1 MDYLLGLDIG
11 TSGVKA
17 LLISVEGK
25 IISSKTVS
33 YPLATPHPG
42 WAEQSPYDW
51 WEATVEVIEE
61 VVSSTQIDST
71 QIKGISL
78 SGQMH
83 SSVFLDEKMEVI
95 RPAILWSDTR
105 TSEQCKE
112 ICVKAGGLDQLIR
125 YVSNPALE
133 GFTAPK
139 ILWLKEKEPENYQ
152 KVKYILLP
160 KDYIRYRLTGE
171 LFTEVSDAAGTL
183 LFEVIKKRWSTGLLE
198 KLEIDQNLLPPVL
211 NSFDLAGRITKPIA
225 EKTGLKFK
233 IPVVAGGA
241 DNACGAVGSGII
253 QEGRVMVSIGSSG
266 VVLAQTNNP
275 QADQKGRIHLF
286 NHAYPDSWYIMGVT
300 LSAGMS
306 YEWLQK
312 KLFNHSLDYAKLDQ
326 LAEEVNPGSEGLI
339 FLPYLYGERTPHA
352 DANARGVYF
361 GISGKHDQRHFI
373 RSVLEGVTFALKD
386 SLELIKDKGVKIK
399 EIRAI
404 GGGAKSSVWQQILAD
419 ILGEEINLLNVEEG
433 PAFGAALIAGVGVGV
448 YSSFAEAVNRI
459 IKVKKT
465 IVPRIQNT
473 EQYNNYYQLY
483 KKLYFS
489 LKEDFKE
496 LYIYMGFTGSQ
507 NTRNGI

>member
-17 LLISVEGK
+17 LLISPEGK
-25 IISSKTVS
+25 ITSSKTVS

-51 WEATVEVIEE
+51 WKATVKVIRET
-61 VVSSTQIDST
+61 VSHNPIDSS

-83 SSVFLDEKMEVI
+83 SSVFLNEKMEVI

-105 TSEQCKE
+105 TSKQCSK
-112 ICVKAGGLDQLIR
+112 IYTKVGGLDRLIR

-139 ILWLKEKEPENYQ
+139 ILWLKENEPENYK

-183 LFEVIKKRWSTGLLE
+183 LFEVIEKRWSTSLLE
-198 KLEIDQNLLPPVL
+198 KLEIDPDLLPPVL
-211 NSFDLAGRITKPIA
+211 NSFDLAGRITKKIA
-225 EKTGLKFK
+225 NQTGLKFK
-233 IPVVAGGA
+233 TPVVAGGA

-253 QEGRVMVSIGSSG
+253 EEGRVMVSIGSSG

-275 QADQKGRIHLF
+275 QADQEGRIHLF
-286 NHAYPDSWYIMGVT
+286 NHACPHSWYMMGVT

-312 KLFNHSLDYAKLDQ
+312 KLFNHILDYTKLDQ

-352 DANARGVYF
+352 DAHARGVYF
-361 GISGKHDQRHFI
+361 GISGKHDQRHFV
-373 RSVLEGVTFALKD
+373 RSVLEGVAFALKD
-386 SLELIKDKGVKIK
+386 SLELIKDQGVKIK

-404 GGGAKSSVWQQILAD
+404 GGGAKSRIWQQILAD
-419 ILGEEINLLNVEEG
+419 ILGKEINLLNVEEG
-433 PAFGAALIAGVGVGV
+433 PAFGAALIAGVGVGI

-465 IVPRIQNT
+465 VVPRIQNT
-473 EQYNNYYQLY
+473 EKYNHYYQLY
-483 KKLYFS
+483 KRLYYS

-496 LYIYMGFTGSQ
+496 LAKCI
-507 NTRNGI
+507 IK

>member
-1 MDYLLGLDIG
+1 MGYLLGLDIG

-17 LLISVEGK
+17 LLISPEGK
-25 IISSKTVS
+25 IISSKTAS
-33 YPLATPHPG
+33 YPLTTPHAG

-51 WEATVEVIEE
+51 WEASLKVIRKTI
-61 VVSSTQIDST
+61 SNIPIDSSEM
-71 QIKGISL
+71 KGISL

-83 SSVFLDEKMEVI
+83 SSVFLDEKMAVI

-105 TSEQCKE
+105 TAEQCRK
-112 ICVKAGGLDQLIR
+112 IYAKAGGLDQLIG

-139 ILWLKEKEPENYQ
+139 ILWLKENEPENYA
-152 KVKYILLP
+152 KVKYVLLP

-198 KLEIDQNLLPPVL
+198 KLEIDPDLLPPIL
-211 NSFDLAGRITKPIA
+211 NSYDLAGRITQKIA
-225 EKTGLKFK
+225 EQTGLTPGT
-233 IPVVAGGA
+233 PVVAGGA

-266 VVLAQTNNP
+266 VVLAQTDNP

-286 NHAYPDSWYIMGVT
+286 NHACPDSWYMMGVT

-306 YEWLQK
+306 YEWLEK
-312 KLFNHSLDYAKLDQ
+312 KLFNHSLDYTKLDQ
-326 LAEEVNPGSEGLI
+326 LAEEISPGSEGLI
-339 FLPYLYGERTPHA
+339 FLPYLYGERTPHN
-352 DANARGVYF
+352 DAHARGVYF
-361 GISGKHDQRHFI
+361 GISGKHDQRHFV
-373 RSVLEGVTFALKD
+373 RCVLEGVTFALKD
-386 SLELIKDKGVKIK
+386 SLELIKDKEVEIK

-404 GGGAKSSVWQQILAD
+404 GGGAKSRIWQQILAD

-448 YSSFAEAVNRI
+448 YSGFAEAVNRI

-465 IVPRIQNT
+465 IVPRIQNS
-473 EQYNNYYQLY
+473 ERYNQYYQLY
-483 KKLYFS
+483 KNLYYS
-489 LKEDFKE
+489 LKENFKE
-496 LYIYMGFTGSQ
+496 L
-507 NTRNGI
+507 

>member
-1 MDYLLGLDIG
+1 MEYLLGLDIG
-11 TSGVKA
+11 TSGVKT
-17 LLISVEGK
+17 LLISLEGE
-25 IISSKTVS
+25 IISNKTIS
-33 YPLATPHPG
+33 YPLATLHPG

-51 WEATVEVIEE
+51 WEATVNAIREII
-61 VVSSTQIDST
+61 SNAYIDAN

-83 SSVFLDEKMEVI
+83 SSVFLNEKMEVI

-105 TSEQCKE
+105 TSEQCRK
-112 ICVKAGGLDQLIR
+112 IYTKAGGLDQLIR

-160 KDYIRYRLTGE
+160 KDYIRYRLTNE

-183 LFEVIKKRWSTGLLE
+183 LFDVIKKRWSASLLE
-198 KLEIDQNLLPPVL
+198 KLEINQNLLPPVL
-211 NSFDLAGRITKPIA
+211 NSFDLAGKITKNIA
-225 EKTGLKFK
+225 DQTGLTPGT
-233 IPVVAGGA
+233 PVVAGGA
-241 DNACGAVGSGII
+241 DNACGAVGSGITE
-253 QEGRVMVSIGSSG
+253 EGRVMVSIGSSG

-275 QADQKGRIHLF
+275 QADQEGRIHLF
-286 NHAYPDSWYIMGVT
+286 NHACPNSWYMMGVT

-306 YEWLQK
+306 YEWLRK
-312 KLFNHSLDYAKLDQ
+312 KLFNNILDYIKLDQ
-326 LAEEVNPGSEGLI
+326 LAEEIEPGSEGLI

-404 GGGAKSSVWQQILAD
+404 GGGAKSGVWQQILAD
-419 ILGEEINLLNVEEG
+419 VLGEEINLLNVEEG

-448 YSSFAEAVNRI
+448 YDSFTEAVNRI

-465 IVPRIQNT
+465 IVPGIQNT
-473 EQYNNYYQLY
+473 EKYNQYYQLY
-483 KKLYFS
+483 KKLYYS

-496 LYIYMGFTGSQ
+496 LKNLTSSI
-507 NTRNGI
+507 

>member
-25 IISSKTVS
+25 IISSKIVS
-33 YPLATPHPG
+33 YPLATPHSG
-42 WAEQSPYDW
+42 WAEQSPDDW
-51 WEATVEVIEE
+51 WEATVKVIKET
-61 VVSSTQIDST
+61 VSNNPIDSN

-112 ICVKAGGLDQLIR
+112 IYTIAGGLEQLIR

-139 ILWLKEKEPENYQ
+139 ILWLKENEPENYK
-152 KVKYILLP
+152 KVKHILLP
-160 KDYIRYRLTGE
+160 KDYIRYKLTDE

-183 LFEVIKKRWSTGLLE
+183 LFDVIKKRWSTGLLG
-198 KLEIDQNLLPPVL
+198 KLEINQDLLPPVL
-211 NSFDLAGRITKPIA
+211 NSFDLAGKITKPIA
-225 EKTGLKFK
+225 EKTGLKFGTS
-233 IPVVAGGA
+233 VVAGGA
-241 DNACGAVGSGII
+241 DNACGAVGSGITE
-253 QEGRVMVSIGSSG
+253 EGRVMISIGSSG

-286 NHAYPDSWYIMGVT
+286 NHACPDSWYMMGVM

-306 YEWLQK
+306 YEWLRK
-312 KLFNHSLDYAKLDQ
+312 KLFNRSLDYKKLDQ
-326 LAEEVNPGSEGLI
+326 LAEEINPGSEGLI
-339 FLPYLYGERTPHA
+339 FLPYLYGERTPHN

-361 GISGKHDQRHFI
+361 GISGKHDQRHFV
-373 RSVLEGVTFALKD
+373 RSVLEGVAFALKD

-399 EIRAI
+399 EIRAT
-404 GGGAKSSVWQQILAD
+404 GGGAKSKIWQQILAD
-419 ILGEEINLLNVEEG
+419 ILGEEINLLNTEEG

-465 IVPRIQNT
+465 ILPAIQNT
-473 EQYNNYYQLY
+473 ERYNQNFQLY
-483 KKLYFS
+483 KKLYYS

-496 LYIYMGFTGSQ
+496 LKNLTSS
-507 NTRNGI
+507 T

>member
-1 MDYLLGLDIG
+1 MNYLLGLDIG

-17 LLISVEGK
+17 LLVSPKGK

-33 YPLATPHPG
+33 YPLTTPHSG
-42 WAEQSPYDW
+42 WAEQSPSDW
-51 WEATVEVIEE
+51 WEATVKVIKET
-61 VVSSTQIDST
+61 VSNNPIDPN

-83 SSVFLDEKMEVI
+83 SSVFLDRQMEVI

-112 ICVKAGGLDQLIR
+112 IYTKVGGLNQLIH

-139 ILWLKEKEPENYQ
+139 ILWLKENEPENYK

-183 LFEVIKKRWSTGLLE
+183 LFDVTKKRWSTSLLE

-211 NSFDLAGRITKPIA
+211 NSFDLAGKITQSIA
-225 EKTGLKFK
+225 EKTGLKFGT
-233 IPVVAGGA
+233 PVVAGGA
-241 DNACGAVGSGII
+241 DNACGAVGSGITE
-253 QEGRVMVSIGSSG
+253 EGRVMVSIGSSG
-266 VVLAQTNNP
+266 VVLAQTDNP
-275 QADQKGRIHLF
+275 QADQEGRIHLF
-286 NHAYPDSWYIMGVT
+286 NHACPNSWYMMGVM

-312 KLFNHSLDYAKLDQ
+312 KLFNRSLDYTKLDQ
-326 LAEEVNPGSEGLI
+326 LAEEIEPGSEGLI
-339 FLPYLYGERTPHA
+339 FLPYLYGERTPHN
-352 DANARGVYF
+352 DAHARGVYF
-361 GISGKHDQRHFI
+361 GISGKHDQRHFT
-373 RSVLEGVTFALKD
+373 RAVLEGVTFALKD

-404 GGGAKSSVWQQILAD
+404 GGGAKSRVWQQILAD

-433 PAFGAALIAGVGVGV
+433 PALGAALIAGVGVGV

-459 IKVKKT
+459 IKVKKN
-465 IVPRIQNT
+465 IAPGIQNS
-473 EQYNNYYQLY
+473 EKYNHYYQLY
-483 KKLYFS
+483 KKLYYS
-489 LKEDFKE
+489 LKEDFGELKE
-496 LYIYMGFTGSQ
+496 LNRYP
-507 NTRNGI
+507 

>member
-1 MDYLLGLDIG
+1 MKYLLGLDIG
-11 TSGVKA
+11 TSGVKT
-17 LLISVEGK
+17 LLISLEGK
-25 IISSKTVS
+25 IISNKTTS
-33 YPLATPHPG
+33 YPLATLHPG

-51 WEATVEVIEE
+51 WEATVNAIREI
-61 VVSSTQIDST
+61 VSNDYIDAN

-83 SSVFLDEKMEVI
+83 SSVFLNEKMEVI
-95 RPAILWSDTR
+95 RAAILWSDTR
-105 TSEQCKE
+105 TSEQCRK
-112 ICVKAGGLDQLIR
+112 IYTKAGGLDQLIH

-183 LFEVIKKRWSTGLLE
+183 LFDVIKKRWSASLLE

-211 NSFDLAGRITKPIA
+211 NSFDLAGRITKNIA
-225 EKTGLKFK
+225 EQTGLKFGT
-233 IPVVAGGA
+233 PVVAGGA

-275 QADQKGRIHLF
+275 QADQEGRIHLF
-286 NHAYPDSWYIMGVT
+286 NHACPDSWYMMGVT

-312 KLFNHSLDYAKLDQ
+312 KLFNRSLDYTKLDQ
-326 LAEEVNPGSEGLI
+326 LAEEIEPGSEGLI

-352 DANARGVYF
+352 DADARGVYF
-361 GISGKHDQRHFI
+361 GISGKHDQRHFV

-386 SLELIKDKGVKIK
+386 SLELIKDKGVEIK

-404 GGGAKSSVWQQILAD
+404 GGGAKSGVWQQILAD

-448 YSSFAEAVNRI
+448 YDSFAEAVNRI

-465 IVPRIQNT
+465 IVPGIQNA
-473 EQYNNYYQLY
+473 ERYNQYYQLY
-483 KKLYFS
+483 KKLYYS
-489 LKEDFKE
+489 LKENFKE
-496 LYIYMGFTGSQ
+496 LKKLISST
-507 NTRNGI
+507 

>member
-1 MDYLLGLDIG
+1 MNYLLGLDIG

-17 LLISVEGK
+17 LLVSPEGK
-25 IISSKTVS
+25 IISSKTEL
-33 YPLATPHPG
+33 YPLATPHSG
-42 WAEQSPYDW
+42 WAEQSPSDW
-51 WEATVEVIEE
+51 WEATVKVIRETI
-61 VVSSTQIDST
+61 SGNPIDPT

-83 SSVFLDEKMEVI
+83 SSVFLNEKMAVI

-112 ICVKAGGLDQLIR
+112 IYAIAGGLDQLIC

-139 ILWLKEKEPENYQ
+139 ILWLKENEPENY
-152 KVKYILLP
+152 KRVKHILLP
-160 KDYIRYRLTGE
+160 KDYIRYKLTDE

-183 LFEVIKKRWSTGLLE
+183 LFDVIKKRWSTGLLE
-198 KLEIDQNLLPPVL
+198 KLEINQDLLPPVL

-225 EKTGLKFK
+225 EKTGLKFGT
-233 IPVVAGGA
+233 PVVAGGA
-241 DNACGAVGSGII
+241 DNACGAVGSGITE
-253 QEGRVMVSIGSSG
+253 EGRVMVSIGSSG

-275 QADQKGRIHLF
+275 QADQEGRIHLF
-286 NHAYPDSWYIMGVT
+286 NHACPDSWYMMGVM

-306 YEWLQK
+306 YEWLER
-312 KLFNHSLDYAKLDQ
+312 KLFNHRLSYAKLDQ
-326 LAEEVNPGSEGLI
+326 LAGEIEPGSEGLI
-339 FLPYLYGERTPHA
+339 FLPYLYGERTPHN
-352 DANARGVYF
+352 DANARGLYF

-404 GGGAKSSVWQQILAD
+404 GGGAKSRIWQQILAD

-448 YSSFAEAVNRI
+448 YDSFAEAVNRI

-465 IVPRIQNT
+465 IVPGIQDT
-473 EQYNNYYQLY
+473 EKYGHYYQLY
-483 KKLYFS
+483 KKLYYS
-489 LKEDFKE
+489 LKENFKE
-496 LYIYMGFTGSQ
+496 L
-507 NTRNGI
+507 

>member
-1 MDYLLGLDIG
+1 MEYLLGLDIG

-25 IISSKTVS
+25 IVSNKTES
-33 YPLATPHPG
+33 YPLLTPHSG

-51 WEATVEVIEE
+51 WEATVKVIRKTI
-61 VVSSTQIDST
+61 SDILIDSN

-83 SSVFLDEKMEVI
+83 SSVFLNEKMEVI

-105 TSEQCKE
+105 TSKQCKE
-112 ICVKAGGLDQLIR
+112 IYAKAGGLDQLIH

-139 ILWLKEKEPENYQ
+139 ILWLKENEPENYQ
-152 KVKYILLP
+152 KVKHILLP
-160 KDYIRYRLTGE
+160 KDYIRYRLTNE

-183 LFEVIKKRWSTGLLE
+183 LFEVIKKRWSASLLE
-198 KLEIDQNLLPPVL
+198 KLEIDQDFLPPVL
-211 NSFDLAGRITKPIA
+211 NSFDLAGRITKNIA
-225 EKTGLKFK
+225 EQSGLKFK
-233 IPVVAGGA
+233 TPVVAGGA

-275 QADQKGRIHLF
+275 QADQEGRIHLF
-286 NHAYPDSWYIMGVT
+286 NHACPDSWYMMGVT

-306 YEWLQK
+306 YEWLEK
-312 KLFNHSLDYAKLDQ
+312 KLFNHSLDYTKLDQ
-326 LAEEVNPGSEGLI
+326 LAEEIKPGSEGLI

-386 SLELIKDKGVKIK
+386 SLELIKDKGVMIK

-404 GGGAKSSVWQQILAD
+404 GGGAKSRIWQQILAD

-448 YSSFAEAVNRI
+448 YDSFAEAVNRI
-459 IKVKKT
+459 IKVKK
-465 IVPRIQNT
+465 IVVPGIQNA
-473 EQYNNYYQLY
+473 QRYNQYYQLY
-483 KKLYFS
+483 KKLYYS

-496 LYIYMGFTGSQ
+496 LKKLTSS
-507 NTRNGI
+507 T

>member
-1 MDYLLGLDIG
+1 MREYSMDYLLGLDIG

-25 IISSKTVS
+25 IISSKTES

-51 WEATVEVIEE
+51 WEATVKVIRETI
-61 VVSSTQIDST
+61 SNIAINSN

-83 SSVFLDEKMEVI
+83 SSVFLNEKMEVI

-105 TSEQCKE
+105 TSEQCQE
-112 ICVKAGGLDQLIR
+112 IYTKVGGLNQLIR

-139 ILWLKEKEPENYQ
+139 ILWLKEREPENYK

-198 KLEIDQNLLPPVL
+198 KLEIDQDLLPSVL
-211 NSFDLAGRITKPIA
+211 NSFDIAGRITKPIA

-233 IPVVAGGA
+233 TPVIAGGA

-266 VVLAQTNNP
+266 VVLAQTDNP
-275 QADQKGRIHLF
+275 QADQQGRIHLF
-286 NHAYPDSWYIMGVT
+286 NHACPDSWYMMGVM

-312 KLFNHSLDYAKLDQ
+312 KLFNNSLDYSKLDQ
-326 LAEEVNPGSEGLI
+326 LAEEIEPGSEGLI
-339 FLPYLYGERTPHA
+339 FLPYLYGERTPHN

-361 GISGKHDQRHFI
+361 GISGKHDQRHFV
-373 RSVLEGVTFALKD
+373 RAVLEGVTFALKD

-404 GGGAKSSVWQQILAD
+404 GGGAKSKVWQQILAD

-448 YSSFAEAVNRI
+448 YSSFAEAVNEI

-465 IVPRIQNT
+465 IVPRIQNNKK
-473 EQYNNYYQLY
+473 YNQYYQLY
-483 KKLYFS
+483 KKLYYS

-496 LYIYMGFTGSQ
+496 LKGK
-507 NTRNGI
+507 

>member
-1 MDYLLGLDIG
+1 MEYLLGLDIG
-11 TSGVKA
+11 TSGVKT
-17 LLISVEGK
+17 LLISLEGK

-33 YPLATPHPG
+33 YPLKTPHPG

-51 WEATVEVIEE
+51 WEATLKVIEE
-61 VVSSTQIDST
+61 VVSSIHIDST

-83 SSVFLDEKMEVI
+83 SSVFLNEKMEVI

-105 TSEQCKE
+105 TTEQCSK
-112 ICVKAGGLDQLIR
+112 IYTKAGGLAQLIN

-139 ILWLKEKEPENYQ
+139 ILWLKENEPENYA

-183 LFEVIKKRWSTGLLE
+183 LFEVIKKRWSTSLLE
-198 KLEIDQNLLPPVL
+198 KLEIDPDLLPPVL
-211 NSFDLAGRITKPIA
+211 NSFDLAGRITKNIA
-225 EKTGLKFK
+225 EQTGLKFK
-233 IPVVAGGA
+233 TPVVAGGA

-253 QEGRVMVSIGSSG
+253 QEGKVMVSIGSSG

-275 QADQKGRIHLF
+275 QADQEGRIHLF
-286 NHAYPDSWYIMGVT
+286 NHACPDSWYMMGVT

-306 YEWLQK
+306 YEWLHK
-312 KLFNHSLDYAKLDQ
+312 KLFNRSLDYTKLDQ
-326 LAEEVNPGSEGLI
+326 LAEEIEPGSEGLI
-339 FLPYLYGERTPHA
+339 FLPYLYGERTPHN

-386 SLELIKDKGVKIK
+386 SLELIKGKGVKIK

-404 GGGAKSSVWQQILAD
+404 GGGAKSRVWQQILAD

-448 YSSFAEAVNRI
+448 YNSFAEAVSRI

-465 IVPRIQNT
+465 VVPRIQNT
-473 EQYNNYYQLY
+473 EKYNQYYQLY
-483 KKLYFS
+483 KKLYYS
-489 LKEDFKE
+489 LKENFKE
-496 LYIYMGFTGSQ
+496 LYVYMGFANSQ
-507 NTRNGI
+507 NT

>member
-1 MDYLLGLDIG
+1 MGYLLGLDIG

-17 LLISVEGK
+17 LLVSPEGK
-25 IISSKTVS
+25 IISTKTVS
-33 YPLATPHPG
+33 YPLKTPHSG

-51 WEATVEVIEE
+51 WNATVKVIRET
-61 VVSSTQIDST
+61 VSNNPIDSSE
-71 QIKGISL
+71 IKGISL

-83 SSVFLDEKMEVI
+83 SSVFLDKKMEVI

-112 ICVKAGGLDQLIR
+112 IYTKVGGLNQLIH

-139 ILWLKEKEPENYQ
+139 ILWLKENEPENYE
-152 KVKYILLP
+152 KIKHVLLP
-160 KDYIRYRLTGE
+160 KDYIRYKLTGE

-198 KLEIDQNLLPPVL
+198 KLEIDQDVLPPVL
-211 NSFDLAGRITKPIA
+211 NSFDIAGKVTKKIA
-225 EKTGLKFK
+225 EQTGLKFGTP
-233 IPVVAGGA
+233 IVAGGA

-253 QEGRVMVSIGSSG
+253 EEGRVMVSIGSSG

-275 QADQKGRIHLF
+275 QADQEGRIHLF
-286 NHAYPDSWYIMGVT
+286 NHACPDSWYMMGVM

-306 YEWLQK
+306 YEWLK
-312 KLFNHSLDYAKLDQ
+312 RNLFNNRLSCAKLDQ
-326 LAEEVNPGSEGLI
+326 LAEEINPGSEGLI
-339 FLPYLYGERTPHA
+339 FLPYLYGERTPHN

-361 GISGKHDQRHFI
+361 GISGKHDQRHFV
-373 RSVLEGVTFALKD
+373 RSVLEGVAFALKD

-404 GGGAKSSVWQQILAD
+404 GGGAKSRIWQQILAD

-448 YSSFAEAVNRI
+448 YDSFAEAVNGI

-473 EQYNNYYQLY
+473 EKYNHYYQLY
-483 KKLYFS
+483 KKLYYS
-489 LKEDFKE
+489 LKEDFKK
-496 LYIYMGFTGSQ
+496 LKNLTSS
-507 NTRNGI
+507 T

>member
-1 MDYLLGLDIG
+1 MSYLLGLDIG

-17 LLISVEGK
+17 LLVSPEGK
-25 IISSKTVS
+25 IISSKTES
-33 YPLATPHPG
+33 YPLATPHSG

-51 WEATVEVIEE
+51 WESTVKVIRDT
-61 VVSSTQIDST
+61 VFNNPIDSN

-83 SSVFLDEKMEVI
+83 SSVFLNEKMEVI

-105 TSEQCKE
+105 TSKQCSK
-112 ICVKAGGLDQLIR
+112 IYAKAGGLNQLIH

-139 ILWLKEKEPENYQ
+139 ILWLKENEPENYQ
-152 KVKYILLP
+152 KVKHILLA
-160 KDYIRYRLTGE
+160 KDYIRYRLTNE

-183 LFEVIKKRWSTGLLE
+183 LFDVIKKRWSTSLLE
-198 KLEIDQNLLPPVL
+198 KLEIDQDFLPPIL
-211 NSFDLAGRITKPIA
+211 NSFDLAGRVTKLAA
-225 EKTGLKFK
+225 ENLGLKFGT
-233 IPVVAGGA
+233 PVVAGGA

-266 VVLAQTNNP
+266 VILAQTNNP
-275 QADQKGRIHLF
+275 KADQEGRIHLF
-286 NHAYPDSWYIMGVT
+286 NHACPDSWYMMGVT

-306 YEWLQK
+306 YEWLEK
-312 KLFNHSLDYAKLDQ
+312 KLFNHRLSYAKLDQ
-326 LAEEVNPGSEGLI
+326 LAEEINPGSEGLI
-339 FLPYLYGERTPHA
+339 FLPYLYGERTPHN

-361 GISGKHDQRHFI
+361 GISGKHDQRHFT
-373 RSVLEGVTFALKD
+373 RSVMEGVTFALKD

-404 GGGAKSSVWQQILAD
+404 GGGAKSRVWQQILAD

-433 PAFGAALIAGVGVGV
+433 PAFGAALIAGVGVGE

-465 IVPRIQNT
+465 IIPKIQNT
-473 EQYNNYYQLY
+473 ERYNQYYQLY
-483 KKLYFS
+483 RKLYYS
-489 LKEDFKE
+489 LKDNFKE
-496 LYIYMGFTGSQ
+496 LAKLTSS
-507 NTRNGI
+507 T

>member
-1 MDYLLGLDIG
+1 MNYLLGLDIG

-17 LLISVEGK
+17 LLVSLEGK
-25 IISSKTVS
+25 IISSKTES
-33 YPLATPHPG
+33 YPLATPHSG
-42 WAEQSPYDW
+42 WAEQSPSDW
-51 WEATVEVIEE
+51 WEATVKVIRETI
-61 VVSSTQIDST
+61 SHNPIDHT
-71 QIKGISL
+71 RIKGISL

-112 ICVKAGGLDQLIR
+112 IYAKAGGLDQLIG

-139 ILWLKEKEPENYQ
+139 ILWLKEKEPENY
-152 KVKYILLP
+152 KKLKHILLP

-183 LFEVIKKRWSTGLLE
+183 LFDVIKKRWSTGLLK
-198 KLEIDQNLLPPVL
+198 KLEINQDLLPPVL
-211 NSFDLAGRITKPIA
+211 NSFDPAGRITKKIA
-225 EKTGLKFK
+225 EQTGLT
-233 IPVVAGGA
+233 PGTSVVAGGA

-286 NHAYPDSWYIMGVT
+286 NHACPDSWYMMGVS

-306 YEWLQK
+306 YEWLEK
-312 KLFNHSLDYAKLDQ
+312 KLFNHRLSYAKLDQ
-326 LAEEVNPGSEGLI
+326 LAEEIEPGSEGLI
-339 FLPYLYGERTPHA
+339 FLPYLYGERTPHN

-361 GISGKHDQRHFI
+361 GISGKHDQRHFV
-373 RSVLEGVTFALKD
+373 RSILEGVAFALKD

-404 GGGAKSSVWQQILAD
+404 GGGAKSRIWQQILAD

-459 IKVKKT
+459 IKVEKT
-465 IVPRIQNT
+465 IIPRIQNS
-473 EQYNNYYQLY
+473 ERYNQYYHLY
-483 KKLYFS
+483 KKLYYS
-489 LKEDFKE
+489 LEEDFKE
-496 LYIYMGFTGSQ
+496 LKKLTSSV
-507 NTRNGI
+507 

>member
-1 MDYLLGLDIG
+1 MDYLLGIDIG

-17 LLISVEGK
+17 LLISTEGK
-25 IISSKTVS
+25 IFSSKTES
-33 YPLATPHPG
+33 YPLATPHSG
-42 WAEQSPYDW
+42 WAEQSPDDW
-51 WEATVEVIEE
+51 WQATVKVIKETISGNPIN
-61 VVSSTQIDST
+61 SS

-112 ICVKAGGLDQLIR
+112 IYAIAGGLDQLIR

-139 ILWLKEKEPENYQ
+139 ILWLRENEPENYK
-152 KVKYILLP
+152 KVKHILLP
-160 KDYIRYRLTGE
+160 KDYIRYKLTNE
-171 LFTEVSDAAGTL
+171 RFTEVSDAAGTL
-183 LFEVIKKRWSTGLLE
+183 LFEVIKKRWSTNLLE
-198 KLEIDQNLLPPVL
+198 KLEINQDFLPPVL
-211 NSFDLAGRITKPIA
+211 NSFDLAGRITKNIT
-225 EKTGLKFK
+225 KQTGLKLGT
-233 IPVVAGGA
+233 PVVAGGA
-241 DNACGAVGSGII
+241 DNACGAVGSGITE
-253 QEGRVMVSIGSSG
+253 EGRVMVSIGSSG

-286 NHAYPDSWYIMGVT
+286 NHACPNSWYMMGVM

-312 KLFNHSLDYAKLDQ
+312 KLFNRSLDYTKLDQ
-326 LAEEVNPGSEGLI
+326 LAEEIEPGSEGLI
-339 FLPYLYGERTPHA
+339 FLPYLYGERTPHN

-361 GISGKHDQRHFI
+361 GMSGKHDQRHFT

-404 GGGAKSSVWQQILAD
+404 GGGAKSRVWQQILAD
-419 ILGEEINLLNVEEG
+419 ILGEKINLLKVEDG

-448 YSSFAEAVNRI
+448 YSSFAEAVNKI

-465 IVPRIQNT
+465 IFPRIQNT
-473 EQYNNYYQLY
+473 KKYNQYYQLY
-483 KKLYFS
+483 KKLYYS

-496 LYIYMGFTGSQ
+496 LKKIS
-507 NTRNGI
+507 NSS

>member
-1 MDYLLGLDIG
+1 MHYLLGLDIG

-17 LLISVEGK
+17 LLVSSEGK

-33 YPLATPHPG
+33 YPLKTPHSG

-51 WEATVEVIEE
+51 WEATVKVIKET
-61 VVSSTQIDST
+61 VSNNPVDSD

-83 SSVFLDEKMEVI
+83 SSVFLNEKMKVI

-105 TSEQCKE
+105 TSRQCKE
-112 ICVKAGGLDQLIR
+112 IYVKAGGLDQLIH

-139 ILWLKEKEPENYQ
+139 ILWLKENEPGNYQ

-160 KDYIRYRLTGE
+160 KDYIRYRLTNE

-183 LFEVIKKRWSTGLLE
+183 LFEVIKKRWSTSLLK
-198 KLEIDQNLLPPVL
+198 KLEINQDLLLPVL

-225 EKTGLKFK
+225 EKTGLKLK
-233 IPVVAGGA
+233 TPVVAGGA

-275 QADQKGRIHLF
+275 QADQEGRIHLF
-286 NHAYPDSWYIMGVT
+286 NHACPDSWYMMGVT

-306 YEWLQK
+306 YKWLQK
-312 KLFNHSLDYAKLDQ
+312 KLFNNILGYTKLDQ
-326 LAEEVNPGSEGLI
+326 LAEEIEPGSEGLI
-339 FLPYLYGERTPHA
+339 FLPYLYGERTPHN

-373 RSVLEGVTFALKD
+373 RSVLEGVAFALKD
-386 SLELIKDKGVKIK
+386 SLELIKDKGVGIK

-404 GGGAKSSVWQQILAD
+404 GGGVKSRVWQQILAD

-433 PAFGAALIAGVGVGV
+433 PAFGAALIAGVGVGE

-465 IVPRIQNT
+465 IVPGIQNT
-473 EQYNNYYQLY
+473 KRYNQYYQLY
-483 KKLYFS
+483 KKLYYS

-496 LYIYMGFTGSQ
+496 LKRLFNSA
-507 NTRNGI
+507 

>member
-1 MDYLLGLDIG
+1 MNYLLGLDIG

-17 LLISVEGK
+17 LLVSPEGK
-25 IISSKTVS
+25 IISSKTES
-33 YPLATPHPG
+33 YPLVTPQSG

-51 WEATVEVIEE
+51 WEATVKVIRETI
-61 VVSSTQIDST
+61 SHNSIDPT
-71 QIKGISL
+71 RIKGISL

-83 SSVFLDEKMEVI
+83 SSVFLNEKMEVI

-105 TSEQCKE
+105 TAEQCKE
-112 ICVKAGGLDQLIR
+112 IYTKSGGLDQLIR

-139 ILWLKEKEPENYQ
+139 ILWLKEKEPENYK
-152 KVKYILLP
+152 KVKYILLA

-183 LFEVIKKRWSTGLLE
+183 LFDVINKRWSTSLLK
-198 KLEIDQNLLPPVL
+198 KLEIDPNLLPPVL
-211 NSFDLAGRITKPIA
+211 NSFDIAGQITKKIA
-225 EKTGLKFK
+225 AQTGLTTGT
-233 IPVVAGGA
+233 PVVAGGA

-253 QEGRVMVSIGSSG
+253 QKGRVMVSIGSSG
-266 VVLAQTNNP
+266 VVLAQTDEP

-286 NHAYPDSWYIMGVT
+286 NHACPDSWYMMGVT

-306 YEWLQK
+306 YKWLEK
-312 KLFNHSLDYAKLDQ
+312 KLFNSSLNYTKLDQ
-326 LAEEVNPGSEGLI
+326 LAEEIEPGSEGLI

-361 GISGKHDQRHFI
+361 GISGKHDQRHFA
-373 RSVLEGVTFALKD
+373 RSVLEGATFALKD
-386 SLELIKDKGVKIK
+386 SMELVKDKGVKIK

-404 GGGAKSSVWQQILAD
+404 GGGAKSRVWQQILAD
-419 ILGEEINLLNVEEG
+419 ILGEEISLLNVEEG

-465 IVPRIQNT
+465 IIPNIKNNQR
-473 EQYNNYYQLY
+473 YNQYYQLY
-483 KKLYFS
+483 KKLYYS
-489 LKEDFKE
+489 LEEDFKE
-496 LYIYMGFTGSQ
+496 LKNLTSS
-507 NTRNGI
+507 T

>member
-1 MDYLLGLDIG
+1 MGYLLGLDIG
-11 TSGVKA
+11 TSGIKA
-17 LLISVEGK
+17 LLVSSEGK
-25 IISSKTVS
+25 IISSKTES
-33 YPLATPHPG
+33 YPLATPHSG

-51 WEATVEVIEE
+51 WEATVKAIRETISDNPINPSE
-61 VVSSTQIDST
+61 
-71 QIKGISL
+71 IKGISL

-105 TSEQCKE
+105 TSEQCQE
-112 ICVKAGGLDQLIR
+112 IYTKVGGLNQLIR

-139 ILWLKEKEPENYQ
+139 ILWLKENEPENYK
-152 KVKYILLP
+152 KVKHILLP

-183 LFEVIKKRWSTGLLE
+183 LFDVIKKRWSTSLLK
-198 KLEIDQNLLPPVL
+198 KLEIDPELLPPVL
-211 NSFDLAGRITKPIA
+211 NSFDPAGRVTKNIA
-225 EKTGLKFK
+225 DQTGLTPGTPL
-233 IPVVAGGA
+233 IAGGA
-241 DNACGAVGSGII
+241 DNACGAVGSGITE
-253 QEGRVMVSIGSSG
+253 EGRVMVSVGSSG
-266 VVLAQTNNP
+266 VVLAQTDNP
-275 QADQKGRIHLF
+275 QPDQKGRIHLF
-286 NHAYPDSWYIMGVT
+286 NHACPNSWYMMGVT

-306 YEWLQK
+306 YGWLEK
-312 KLFNHSLDYAKLDQ
+312 KLFNRRLSYTELDQ
-326 LAEEVNPGSEGLI
+326 LAEEIEPGSEGLI
-339 FLPYLYGERTPHA
+339 FLPYLYGERTPHN

-361 GISGKHDQRHFI
+361 GISGKHDQRHFT

-404 GGGAKSSVWQQILAD
+404 GGGAKSRVWQQILAD

-465 IVPRIQNT
+465 IVPRIQNS
-473 EQYNNYYQLY
+473 ERYNQYYQLY
-483 KKLYFS
+483 KKLYYS

-496 LYIYMGFTGSQ
+496 LKNLTDS
-507 NTRNGI
+507 T

>member
-25 IISSKTVS
+25 IISTKTVS
-33 YPLATPHPG
+33 YPLTTPHSG
-42 WAEQSPYDW
+42 WAEQSPHDW
-51 WEATVEVIEE
+51 WEATVEVIKET
-61 VVSSTQIDST
+61 VSNNLIDST

-112 ICVKAGGLDQLIR
+112 IYTKVGGLNQLIG

-139 ILWLKEKEPENYQ
+139 ILWLKENEPENYQ
-152 KVKYILLP
+152 KVKCILLA

-198 KLEIDQNLLPPVL
+198 KLEIDPDLLPPVL
-211 NSFDLAGRITKPIA
+211 NSFDLAGEITKNIA
-225 EKTGLKFK
+225 EQTGLKFK
-233 IPVVAGGA
+233 TPVVAGGA

-266 VVLAQTNNP
+266 VVLAQTDNP
-275 QADQKGRIHLF
+275 QADQEGRIHLF
-286 NHAYPDSWYIMGVT
+286 NHACPNSWYMMGVM

-306 YEWLQK
+306 YEWLEK
-312 KLFNHSLDYAKLDQ
+312 KLFNNSLDYPKLDQ
-326 LAEEVNPGSEGLI
+326 LAEEIEPGSEGLL
-339 FLPYLYGERTPHA
+339 FLPYLYGERTPHN

-361 GISGKHDQRHFI
+361 GISGKHDQRHFT

-386 SLELIKDKGVKIK
+386 SLELIKDKGVKVK

-404 GGGAKSSVWQQILAD
+404 GGGAKSCVWQQILAD
-419 ILGEEINLLNVEEG
+419 ILGKEINLLNVEEG

-448 YSSFAEAVNRI
+448 YGSFTEAVSGI
-459 IKVKKT
+459 VKVQKT
-465 IVPRIQNT
+465 IAPRIQNT
-473 EQYNNYYQLY
+473 EKYNRYYHLY
-483 KKLYFS
+483 KKLYYS

-496 LYIYMGFTGSQ
+496 LKKLISS
-507 NTRNGI
+507 I

>member
-1 MDYLLGLDIG
+1 MNYLLGLDIG

-25 IISSKTVS
+25 IISSKTES
-33 YPLATPHPG
+33 YPLATPHSG

-51 WEATVEVIEE
+51 WEATVKVIEE
-61 VVSSTQIDST
+61 VVSSTPIGST

-112 ICVKAGGLDQLIR
+112 IYTKVGGLNQLID

-139 ILWLKEKEPENYQ
+139 ILWLKENEPENYQ
-152 KVKYILLP
+152 KVKYILLA

-198 KLEIDQNLLPPVL
+198 KLEIDPDLLPPIL

-225 EKTGLKFK
+225 EKTGLKFGT
-233 IPVVAGGA
+233 PLVAGGA

-266 VVLAQTNNP
+266 VVLAQTDNP
-275 QADQKGRIHLF
+275 QADQEGRIHLF
-286 NHAYPDSWYIMGVT
+286 NHACPNSWYMMGVM

-306 YEWLQK
+306 YEWLEK
-312 KLFNHSLDYAKLDQ
+312 KLFNNSLDYPKLDQ
-326 LAEEVNPGSEGLI
+326 LAEEIEPGSEGLL
-339 FLPYLYGERTPHA
+339 FLPYLYGERTPHN

-361 GISGKHDQRHFI
+361 GISGKHDQRHFT

-386 SLELIKDKGVKIK
+386 SLELIKDKGVKVK

-419 ILGEEINLLNVEEG
+419 ILGKEINLLNVEEG

-448 YSSFAEAVNRI
+448 YGSFTEAVSGI
-459 IKVKKT
+459 VKVQKT

-473 EQYNNYYQLY
+473 EKYNQYYQLY
-483 KKLYFS
+483 KKLYYS

-496 LYIYMGFTGSQ
+496 LNVCMGLANSQ
-507 NTRNGI
+507 NT

>member
-25 IISSKTVS
+25 IISSKTVF
-33 YPLATPHPG
+33 YPLATPHSG

-51 WEATVEVIEE
+51 WEATLKVIRETVSDNPVACNQVE
-61 VVSSTQIDST
+61 
-71 QIKGISL
+71 GISL

-83 SSVFLDEKMEVI
+83 SSVFLDKKMAVN

-112 ICVKAGGLDQLIR
+112 IYTKAGGLGQLIQ

-139 ILWLKEKEPENYQ
+139 ILWLKENEPENYK
-152 KVKYILLP
+152 KVKHILLP
-160 KDYIRYRLTGE
+160 KDYIRYKLTGE

-183 LFEVIKKRWSTGLLE
+183 LFEVIKKKWSTGLLE
-198 KLEIDQNLLPPVL
+198 KLVIDKDLFPPVL
-211 NSFDLAGRITKPIA
+211 NSFDLAGRITKSVA
-225 EKTGLKFK
+225 EKTDLKVG
-233 IPVVAGGA
+233 IPVIAGGA
-241 DNACGAVGSGII
+241 DNACGAVGSGITE
-253 QEGRVMVSIGSSG
+253 EGRVMISIGSSG

-275 QADQKGRIHLF
+275 QADQEGRIHLF
-286 NHAYPDSWYIMGVT
+286 NHACPNSWYMMGVT

-306 YEWLQK
+306 YKWLEK
-312 KLFNHSLDYAKLDQ
+312 KLFNHKLSFTKLDQ
-326 LAEEVNPGSEGLI
+326 LAEEIDPGSEGLI
-339 FLPYLYGERTPHA
+339 FLPYLYGERTPHN

-386 SLELIKDKGVKIK
+386 SLELIKDKGVEIK

-404 GGGAKSSVWQQILAD
+404 GGGAKSRIWQQVLAD
-419 ILGEEINLLNVEEG
+419 ILGEEINLLNIEEG

-448 YSSFAEAVNRI
+448 YKNFTEAGNKI
-459 IKVKKT
+459 IKVEKT
-465 IVPRIQNT
+465 IFPKTQNT
-473 EQYNNYYQLY
+473 QKYLQNYLLY
-483 KKLYFS
+483 KKLYDS

-496 LYIYMGFTGSQ
+496 LKKISDSS
-507 NTRNGI
+507 

>member
-25 IISSKTVS
+25 VISTKTVS
-33 YPLATPHPG
+33 YPLATPHSG

-51 WEATVEVIEE
+51 WEATVEVIKET
-61 VVSSTQIDST
+61 VSNNLIDST
-71 QIKGISL
+71 RIKGISL

-83 SSVFLDEKMEVI
+83 SSVFLDEKMEVV

-112 ICVKAGGLDQLIR
+112 IYTKVRGLNQLID

-139 ILWLKEKEPENYQ
+139 ILWLKENEPENYQ
-152 KVKYILLP
+152 KVKYILLA

-211 NSFDLAGRITKPIA
+211 NSSDLAGRITKPIA
-225 EKTGLKFK
+225 EKTGLKFGT
-233 IPVVAGGA
+233 PVVAGGA

-286 NHAYPDSWYIMGVT
+286 NHACPDSWYMMGVT

-386 SLELIKDKGVKIK
+386 SLELIKDKGVGIK

-404 GGGAKSSVWQQILAD
+404 GGGAKSGVWQQILAD

-448 YSSFAEAVNRI
+448 YSSFAEAVSRI
-459 IKVKKT
+459 IKVQKT

-473 EQYNNYYQLY
+473 EKYNNYYQLY
-483 KKLYFS
+483 KKLYYS
-489 LKEDFKE
+489 LKENFKE
-496 LYIYMGFTGSQ
+496 LYVYMGSQSQ
-507 NTRNGI
+507 NTRNEM

>member
-1 MDYLLGLDIG
+1 MSYLLGLDIG

-33 YPLATPHPG
+33 YPLATPHSG
-42 WAEQSPYDW
+42 WAEQSPDDW
-51 WEATVEVIEE
+51 WEATVKVIKET
-61 VVSSTQIDST
+61 VSNHPIHSN

-105 TSEQCKE
+105 TSKQCKE
-112 ICVKAGGLDQLIR
+112 IYAKAGGLDQLIR

-139 ILWLKEKEPENYQ
+139 ILWLKENEPENYK
-152 KVKYILLP
+152 KVKHILLP
-160 KDYIRYRLTGE
+160 KDYIRYKLTDE

-183 LFEVIKKRWSTGLLE
+183 LFDVIKKKWSTDLLE

-211 NSFDLAGRITKPIA
+211 NSFDLAGKITKPIA
-225 EKTGLKFK
+225 EKTDLKFGTS
-233 IPVVAGGA
+233 IVAGGA

-253 QEGRVMVSIGSSG
+253 EEGRVMISIGSSG

-286 NHAYPDSWYIMGVT
+286 NHACPDSWYMMGVM
-300 LSAGMS
+300 LSAGIS
-306 YEWLQK
+306 YEWLRK
-312 KLFNHSLDYAKLDQ
+312 KLFNRSLDYKKLDQ
-326 LAEEVNPGSEGLI
+326 LAGEIEPGSEGLI
-339 FLPYLYGERTPHA
+339 FLPYLYGERTPHNDA
-352 DANARGVYF
+352 DARGIYF
-361 GISGKHDQRHFI
+361 GISGKHDQRHFA
-373 RSVLEGVTFALKD
+373 RSVLEGVAFALKD
-386 SLELIKDKGVKIK
+386 SLELMKDKGVKIK
-399 EIRAI
+399 EIKAT
-404 GGGAKSSVWQQILAD
+404 GGGAKSRIWQQILAD
-419 ILGEEINLLNVEEG
+419 ILGEEINLLNAEEG

-465 IVPRIQNT
+465 ILPRIQNT
-473 EQYNNYYQLY
+473 ERYNHCYQLY
-483 KKLYFS
+483 KKLYYS

-496 LYIYMGFTGSQ
+496 LKNLTSS
-507 NTRNGI
+507 T

>member
-1 MDYLLGLDIG
+1 MGYLLGLDIG

-17 LLISVEGK
+17 LLVSSEGK

-33 YPLATPHPG
+33 YPLTTPHSG

-51 WEATVEVIEE
+51 WEATVKVIKET
-61 VVSSTQIDST
+61 VSNNPIDSN

-105 TSEQCKE
+105 TSRQCKE
-112 ICVKAGGLDQLIR
+112 IYVKAGGLDQLIH

-139 ILWLKEKEPENYQ
+139 ILWLKENEPENYQ

-160 KDYIRYRLTGE
+160 KDYIRYRLTNE

-183 LFEVIKKRWSTGLLE
+183 LFDVIKKRWSTSLLK
-198 KLEIDQNLLPPVL
+198 KLEIDQGLLPPVL
-211 NSFDLAGRITKPIA
+211 NSFDLAGRITKNIA
-225 EKTGLKFK
+225 EQTGLKFK
-233 IPVVAGGA
+233 TPVVAGGA

-275 QADQKGRIHLF
+275 QADQEGRIHLF
-286 NHAYPDSWYIMGVT
+286 NHACPDSWYMMGVM

-312 KLFNHSLDYAKLDQ
+312 KLFNNILDYTKLDQ
-326 LAEEVNPGSEGLI
+326 LAEEINPGSEGLI
-339 FLPYLYGERTPHA
+339 FLPYLYGERTPHN

-386 SLELIKDKGVKIK
+386 SLELIKDKGVGIK
-399 EIRAI
+399 EIRVI
-404 GGGAKSSVWQQILAD
+404 GGGAKSRIWQQILAD
-419 ILGEEINLLNVEEG
+419 ILGKEINLLNVEEG
-433 PAFGAALIAGVGVGV
+433 PAFGAALIAGVGVGE

-465 IVPRIQNT
+465 IVPQIKNT
-473 EQYNNYYQLY
+473 ERYNQYYRLY
-483 KKLYFS
+483 KKLYYS
-489 LKEDFKE
+489 LKNNFKE
-496 LYIYMGFTGSQ
+496 LTNLTSS
-507 NTRNGI
+507 T